1 MFKKLILF
9 LLLAF
14 VLTVAGVTLYFN
26 MLDWNEHKAVIAG
39 QFAETTGKKIDFNG
53 AVSFKLLPSPSL
65 EASDVEIYDN
75 DENDNKIVLAK
86 IKKIVASLS
95 LGSLLQKRF
104 DIETMTMVNP
114 EIFVDVFDDG
124 RINWQMTD
132 AAATQDFAVKNV
144 DVSFGS
150 VRVDGAKVS
159 IVDKKHEVNLLFNDV
174 NAEISGG
181 SFFGPYRIEG
191 SYIKNGD
198 TRGFAFDLGKFSES
212 FATSVNAVITH
223 PQSESYVRFDGT
235 LMIKNEA
242 VNGNLVVESKNPI
255 NFLHSMFSDINISEK
270 YEYPLAMSLAV
281 KSDKDKITFS
291 NVVIKYADSAG
302 AGNVFIPRAKE
313 KSLGDDTEDRKRIET
328 AFNFTDLNMD
338 LAVDAIG
345 DFLQSYT
352 EKDYAPDFDFDV
364 IADFKA
370 LKANYK
376 EQAVRDVDVSIDF
389 IDNVLSLQNL
399 SAKFPFEGTA
409 RVKGEMSS
417 KEKVLNYTYDVE
429 LETLNFGQTAVWL
442 GLDLQPIS
450 KNIYKRAAAKFT
462 IEGTPQT
469 VKFSPFV
476 MNLDKTSF
484 DAKLAVVRGDK
495 TRYFAIVD
503 ADNISFDNY
512 IAPMPEEVKSDTW
525 KNRVDYYVKKLAFL
539 NDLDLQ
545 LKADLRSGIWQRTPF
560 EKAHLEATFKDGT
573 AKISKFYVDELA
585 SSQIGLKGEVSGFG
599 NSLSFKN
606 LRYSLDVA
614 NTLSFVNK
622 FAIAQPNVKW
632 QNVPNFVSSGIVT
645 GDFDR
650 FAIKSESKLG
660 GMSVDYEGEISKQ
673 EDNYLFDGKLG
684 VQADDTVRMLHDF
697 YVNYNPSY
705 PLGIFKLLTNIKS
718 NPKSFLM
725 KDMNLNI
732 GVNNFAGDVLFSKND
747 EGRKLIKA
755 NLSIN
760 KFEFERFLSGL
771 EPKDENGV
779 FRAKKDS
786 VPFLAKPE
794 FSRSKI
800 NYDFMKD
807 YDVEAKLNV
816 ISLFYKNF
824 QLKNASWVMSIKN
837 QVLNVVQFVAERG
850 GGTVNTDFELN
861 VPEQNLLKGKM
872 SLNNVRVKK
881 DVWSGTLYGLSDGFV
896 SLNMDFRTN
905 ASSFYD
911 IYANI
916 SGIGN
921 IAVENAEIKGWNFA
935 AIYDDFETRK
945 NADNLMTLVHDNLSK
960 GTTVFESIKSDFVI
974 NNGAFSFENAVFGAQ
989 DYDVSAV
996 LKGDLNGWNLDSGFD
1011 ANIKNVNKVSQF
1023 SFEFDG
1029 DLSSPVLSVDVSKI
1043 SGFYED
1049 KLKKKADAIKAVED
1063 ARVNKYKKLTE
1074 VQYKRATEIANK
1086 VRNDILQRVN
1096 VCIERAENQKIKEYY
1111 DDVYKQ
1117 ALRQSSLINEVV
1129 SKSRKISF
1137 DDEEIAGF
1145 QKQSD
1150 AVEAEL
1156 PKILENLNFVHDQDV
1171 RMRVN
1176 ERFLEV
1182 IAKGAN
1188 LKEYEALFI
1197 DVEGAAGEKLA
1208 NINTKYSLKDD
1219 ADAEEYRKKVNSL
1232 VAEITES
1239 VDYAKREM
1247 AKLKDETDLD
1257 IWEDVFDD
1265 FKFREENLTSQR
1277 KELEKVFD
1285 EYRAYV
1291 EKKVAEEEK
1300 KFLQSQGVD
1309 TSTPEEKASVG
1320 KISKA
1325 GGKTRVIKFSTD

>member
-9 LLLAF
+9 IVASF
-14 VLTVAGVTLYFN
+14 VLVVAGVTLYLN
-26 MLDWNEHKAVIAG
+26 LLDWNEHKAVIAK

-75 DENDNKIVLAK
+75 DEENNKIVLAK
-86 IKKIVASLS
+86 VKKLVASLS
-95 LGSLLQKRF
+95 FGSLLQKRF
-104 DIETMTMVNP
+104 NIENMTMVKP

-124 RINWQMTD
+124 KINWQMSD
-132 AAATQDFAVKNV
+132 VATAQDFTVKNV

-150 VRVDGAKVS
+150 VMVDGAKVS
-159 IVDKKHEVNLLFNDV
+159 IVDKKHNVNLLFNDV
-174 NAEISGG
+174 NAEIAAG

-198 TRGFAFDLGKFSES
+198 TRGFAFDLGKFSDS

-235 LMIKNEA
+235 VMIKNEA

-255 NFLHSMFSDINISEK
+255 NFLHSMFSDINVSEK

-291 NVVIKYADSAG
+291 NVVIKYADSAA
-302 AGNVFIPRAKE
+302 AGSIFIPRAKE

-345 DFLQSYT
+345 DFLQSYS
-352 EKDYAPDFDFDV
+352 ERDYAPSFDFDV

-376 EQAVRDVDVSIDF
+376 GQTVRDVDVSIDF
-389 IDNVLSLQNL
+389 MNNILSLQNL
-399 SAKFPFEGTA
+399 SANFPFEGTA
-409 RVKGEMSS
+409 RMKGEMFS

-429 LETLNFGQTAVWL
+429 METLNFGQTAVWL
-442 GLDLQPIS
+442 GFDLQPIS

-462 IEGTPQT
+462 LEGTPQT
-469 VKFSPFV
+469 IKFSPLV
-476 MNLDKTSF
+476 LNMDKTSF
-484 DAKLAVVRGDK
+484 DAKLAIVRGDK
-495 TRYFAIVD
+495 NRYFAIID

-512 IAPMPEEVKSDTW
+512 ITPMPEEVKADTW
-525 KNRVDYYVKKLAFL
+525 KNRIDYYVKKVGFL

-545 LKADLRSGIWQRTPF
+545 LKADLKSGIWQRTPF
-560 EKAHLEATFKDGT
+560 EKAHLEVTFKDGT
-573 AKISKFYVDELA
+573 AKVSKFYVDELA
-585 SSQIGLKGEVSGFG
+585 SSQIGLKGEVFGFG
-599 NSLSFKN
+599 NALQFKN

-614 NTLSFVNK
+614 NTMSFVNK
-622 FAIAQPNVKW
+622 FGISQPNLKW
-632 QNVPNFVSSGIVT
+632 QNLPNFSSSGILT

-650 FAIKSESKLG
+650 FAMKSESKLG
-660 GMSVDYEGEISKQ
+660 SMSVDYEGEISKQ
-673 EDNYLFDGKLG
+673 DDNYLFDGKLG
-684 VQADDTVRMLHDF
+684 VQADDTVKMLHDF

-705 PLGIFKLLTNIKS
+705 PLGIFKLLTNVKS
-718 NPKSFLM
+718 NPKLFLM

-732 GVNNFAGDVLFSKND
+732 GANNFAGDVLFSNNED
-747 EGRKLIKA
+747 GRKLIKA
-755 NLSIN
+755 NLNVN
-760 KFEFERFLSGL
+760 KFEFERFLSGM
-771 EPKDENGV
+771 EQKDENGV
-779 FRAKKDS
+779 FRAKKDD

-800 NYDFMKD
+800 NYDFMKN

-816 ISLFYKNF
+816 ISLFYKNY

-850 GGTVNTDFELN
+850 GGTLNTDFELN
-861 VPEQNLLKGKM
+861 TLDQNLLKGKI

-881 DVWSGTLYGLSDGFV
+881 DAWSGTLYGLSDGFV
-896 SLNMDFRTN
+896 SLNMDFSTN

-916 SGIGN
+916 SGDGN
-921 IAVENAEIKGWNFA
+921 IAIENAEIKGWNLA
-935 AIYDDFETRK
+935 AIYDDLETRK
-945 NADNLMTLVHDNLSK
+945 NSDNLVTLVQDNLSK
-960 GTTVFESIKSDFVI
+960 GTTTFENVKSSFVI
-974 NNGAFSFENAVFGAQ
+974 NNGAFVLENVNFAAQ
-989 DYDVSAV
+989 DYDVAAV
-996 LKGDLNGWNLDSGFD
+996 LKGDLNTWNLDSAFD
-1011 ANIKNVNKVSQF
+1011 ANVKNVNKVSQF

-1029 DLSSPVLSVDVSKI
+1029 DLSAPMLSVDVSKI

-1063 ARVNKYKKLTE
+1063 ARINKYKKLTDE
-1074 VQYKRATEIANK
+1074 QHKKAVDVANRVQNGIIQKISAYRG
-1086 VRNDILQRVN
+1086 
-1096 VCIERAENQKIKEYY
+1096 RAENKKIKEYY
-1111 DDVYKQ
+1111 EDVYKQ
-1117 ALRQSSLINEVV
+1117 ASRQSSLINEVV
-1129 SKSRKISF
+1129 SESKNITF
-1137 DDEEIAGF
+1137 DDDAISGF
-1145 QKQSD
+1145 QERRE

-1156 PKILENLNFVHDQDV
+1156 PKILENLHFVHDQDV

-1182 IAKGAN
+1182 ISKSSN

-1197 DVEGAAGEKLA
+1197 DVEGAAGKRLA

-1219 ADAEEYRKKVNSL
+1219 TEAEDYKKKVNL
-1232 VAEITES
+1232 LIDEITES
-1239 VDYAKREM
+1239 VDYAKNEM
-1247 AKLKDETDLD
+1247 KKVKDESDLD
-1257 IWEDVFDD
+1257 VWEDVFDD
-1265 FKFREENLTSQR
+1265 FEFRKENLTAKR
-1277 KELEKVFD
+1277 KDLEKVFD
-1285 EYRAYV
+1285 EYKDYV

-1300 KFLQSQGVD
+1300 KYQQAQGID
-1309 TSTPEEKASVG
+1309 TSTPEERAAVG